1 MVQIVNKYGAA
12 MEEKTEQEKILQLQ
26 EELNKT
32 RSELYV
38 LYEISNAMR
47 TSLKLEDVLYII
59 LTGVTAHAGLGFNRA
74 MLFLVNERDSLAEG
88 KMGIGP
94 HTGEE
99 ANIIWKQ
106 IEAEKNTLD
115 DLIQNHKSSDRMAD
129 SQFNRLVVNL
139 KFPLEEKFGGV
150 IALSI
155 LENMPIHISREIISQ
170 HQNDPLLQRIHMEE
184 FAAVPL
190 RTKEKVIGT
199 IIVDNLFNKE
209 PITKDELRTLTMFAN
224 QAGLAIEN
232 SQLYEQTVLQAQTDS
247 LTKLWNHGY
256 FQYSLQDE
264 VKKAKE
270 NNFCVSL
277 ILMDMDNFKELNDAL
292 GHQVGDQILKDISQ
306 IIKDYCR
313 KLDYPCRYGGEEF
326 AVILPQANKKEA
338 YLISERIRQA
348 IEKYHF
354 LDKESGEKKIT
365 ISIGLATFP
374 ENAITDKTTLLSFA
388 DKALY
393 EAKHTGKNKTC
404 IYND

>member
-1 MVQIVNKYGAA
+1 
-12 MEEKTEQEKILQLQ
+12 MEENTAQDKIIQLQ
-26 EELNKT
+26 EELDKT
-32 RSELYV
+32 RSELCV

-47 TSLKLEDVLYII
+47 TSLKLDDVLYII

-74 MLFLVNERDSLAEG
+74 MLFLINEKASLIEG

-99 ANIIWKQ
+99 ANLIWKQ

-115 DLIQNHKSSDRMAD
+115 DLIENYKASDKMAD
-129 SQFNRLVVNL
+129 SQFNHLVTSL
-139 KFPLEEKFGGV
+139 KFPLDERNGGV
-150 IALSI
+150 VALSI
-155 LENMPIHISREIISQ
+155 LENMPIHISREIIPQYVSD
-170 HQNDPLLQRIHMEE
+170 HLLQKIHMEE
-184 FAAVPL
+184 FAIVPL
-190 RTKEKVIGT
+190 KTKDKVIGT
-199 IIVDNLFNKE
+199 IVVDNIFNKK
-209 PITKDELRTLTMFAN
+209 PITKDDMRILTMFAN

-256 FQYSLQDE
+256 FQYCLQEE
-264 VKKAKE
+264 VKEAKQ
-270 NNFCVSL
+270 NDSCVSL
-277 ILMDMDNFKELNDAL
+277 ILLDMDNFKELNDAL
-292 GHQVGDQILKDISQ
+292 GHQAGDQVLKDLAQ

-338 YLISERIRQA
+338 YLIAERIRQA

-354 LDKESGEKKIT
+354 YNKETGEKKISV
-365 ISIGLATFP
+365 SIGVATLP
-374 ENAITDKTTLLSFA
+374 ENSINDKTTLLSFA

-393 EAKHTGKNKTC
+393 EAKQGGKNKTC
-404 IYND
+404 LSNG

>member
-1 MVQIVNKYGAA
+1 
-12 MEEKTEQEKILQLQ
+12 MEEKTAQEKIEQLKA
-26 EELNKT
+26 ELEKA

-74 MLFLVNERDSLAEG
+74 MLFLVNEKENIVEG
-88 KMGIGP
+88 KIGIGP

-99 ANIIWKQ
+99 ANRIWKQ

-115 DLIQNHKSSDRMAD
+115 DLIENYKTSDKMAD
-129 SQFNRLVVNL
+129 SQFNRLVVSL
-139 KFPLEEKFGGV
+139 KLHLDERNGGV
-150 IALSI
+150 ISLSI
-155 LENMPIHISREIISQ
+155 LENMPMHISQEIISQ
-170 HQNDPLLQRIHMEE
+170 YASDPLLQRIHMEE
-184 FAAVPL
+184 FAIVPL
-190 RTKEKVIGT
+190 RTKDKVIGT
-199 IIVDNLFNKE
+199 IVVDNPFNKK
-209 PITKDELRTLTMFAN
+209 PITKDEIRILTMFAN

-256 FQYSLQDE
+256 FQYTLQEE

-270 NNFCVSL
+270 NNTSVSL
-277 ILMDMDNFKELNDAL
+277 ILLDMDNFKELNDAL
-292 GHQVGDQILKDISQ
+292 GHQVGDQVLKDIAQ
-306 IIKDYCR
+306 LIKDYCR
-313 KLDYPCRYGGEEF
+313 KLDYACRYGGEEF
-326 AVILPQANKKEA
+326 AVVLPQANKKES

-354 LDKESGEKKIT
+354 YDKESAEKKNS
-365 ISIGLATFP
+365 ISIGVATFP
-374 ENAITDKTTLLSFA
+374 ENSIQDKTDLLSFA

-393 EAKHTGKNKTC
+393 EAKHSGKNKTC
-404 IYND
+404 IYNG

>member
-1 MVQIVNKYGAA
+1 MDDNTSK
-12 MEEKTEQEKILQLQ
+12 EKIPQLQ
-26 EELNKT
+26 EELSKA

-47 TSLKLEDVLYII
+47 TSLKLDDVLYII

-74 MLFLVNERDSLAEG
+74 MLFLINEKASLIEG

-99 ANIIWKQ
+99 ANLIWKQ

-115 DLIQNHKSSDRMAD
+115 DLIENYKASDKMSD
-129 SQFNRLVVNL
+129 SHFNRVVTSL
-139 KFPLEEKFGGV
+139 KFPLDERNGGV
-150 IALSI
+150 VALSI
-155 LENMPIHISREIISQ
+155 LENMPINISKEIIPQYAS
-170 HQNDPLLQRIHMEE
+170 DPLVQKIHMEE
-184 FAAVPL
+184 FAIVPL
-190 RTKEKVIGT
+190 KTKDKVIGT
-199 IIVDNLFNKE
+199 IVVDNIFNKK
-209 PITKDELRTLTMFAN
+209 PITKDDIRILTMFAN

-256 FQYSLQDE
+256 FQYCLQKE
-264 VKKAKE
+264 AKE
-270 NNFCVSL
+270 ARENNSSLSL
-277 ILMDMDNFKELNDAL
+277 ILLDMDNFKELNDAL
-292 GHQVGDQILKDISQ
+292 GHQAGDQVLKDLAQ

-338 YLISERIRQA
+338 YLIAERIRQA

-354 LDKESGEKKIT
+354 YNKDLGEKKI
-365 ISIGLATFP
+365 SVSLGVATMP
-374 ENAITDKTTLLSFA
+374 ENSITDKTTLLSFA

-393 EAKHTGKNKTC
+393 EAKQGGKNRTC
-404 IYND
+404 LSNG